1 MWFGFGI
8 AFGVSSLK
16 GLHDYNPAFPYIE
29 MARSI
34 LIFRDTT
41 SLIFRLSFPMLGF
54 FYMVNLDVAFSMWF
68 FSRLSL
74 MVSGFMVYFGYR
86 MTENLGIYGSPSPIF
101 AHLGMGAITV
111 LVVVGFWT
119 GRGHLKAVFRKAF
132 INDPTVDDS
141 DEILSYRVAVWGMLL
156 GLVYMGFWLNA
167 TGIPPTM
174 VVVFL
179 IATFV
184 IFIGLTRM
192 VAEGG
197 IAEGV
202 ASTIGSSFVISSFG
216 ANRLGVEGLTAMVLT
231 YVWSGDL
238 RTFVMASAGN
248 GLKVI
253 DGEQRYKRPLFWAM
267 MLAII
272 VCMISSIWM

>member
-16 GLHDYNPAFPYIE
+16 GLHYYNPAFPHIE
-29 MARSI
+29 MVQNI

-167 TGIPPTM
+167 TGIPPAM

-184 IFIGLTRM
+184 IFIGLTRI
-192 VAEGG
+192 VAESGM
-197 IAEGV
+197 AEAG
-202 ASTIGSSFVISSFG
+202 AST
-216 ANRLGVEGLTAMVLT
+216 TAT
-231 YVWSGDL
+231 PRSTRD
-238 RTFVMASAGN
+238 
-248 GLKVI
+248 
-253 DGEQRYKRPLFWAM
+253 
-267 MLAII
+267 
-272 VCMISSIWM
+272 